1 MKILKTFFLC
11 LSIMGLSNCD
21 GDSSLEPGSAFKLE
35 DFESAWSHIDSIYP
49 LFDFKKIDWDSIHT
63 VYRERIEQSGDN
75 DFFAVVMDVVGE
87 LKDGHANVYTESG
100 VKFRPYTPP
109 RLLRD
114 EEAFDLDV
122 VRTYSGQPLLTTG
135 NSTIHYEFVS
145 DSIGY
150 VYFATFGNDL
160 RNHVNDIDKVIDYFS
175 QARGVIIDV
184 RNNRGGG
191 SAVYDPIIARF
202 LASPLKT
209 ESAVSVM
216 GTRPPYTIAPQGS
229 RQYTGPI
236 VILINGSCFSATEV
250 FAGRMRQLDYVS
262 LVGDTTAGGGM
273 SSNGDARHFLPSGG
287 SIRINY
293 EAILRVDGEP
303 IEWNGVPPD
312 IRIVQTKTDIDKEQ
326 DKQLE
331 FAVDFLKALS
341 TDAL

>member
-100 VKFRPYTPP
+100 VKFRPYSPP

-150 VYFATFGNDL
+150 VYFSTFGNDL
-160 RNHVNDIDKVIDYFS
+160 RNDVHDIDKVIDYFS

-202 LASPLKT
+202 LASPLET
-209 ESAVSVM
+209 ESAFSVI

-287 SIRINY
+287 SIRVNY
-293 EAILRVDGEP
+293 EAILRVDGQP

-312 IRIVQTKTDIDKEQ
+312 IRIVQTKTDIDNGQ
-326 DKQLE
+326 DRQLE
-331 FAVDFLKALS
+331 FAMDFLKALS
-341 TDAL
+341 TDSL

>member
-1 MKILKTFFLC
+1 MNFLKVLFVG

-21 GDSSLEPGSAFKLE
+21 GDSSLEPGSAFQLE

-49 LFDFKKIDWDSIHT
+49 LFDFKNIDWDSIHT
-63 VYRERIEQSGDN
+63 LYSERIGQSGDN
-75 DFFAVVMDVVGE
+75 DFFAIVMDLVGE
-87 LKDGHANVYTESG
+87 LKDGHANVYTETG
-100 VKFRPYTPP
+100 FKIRPYTPP

-114 EEAFDLDV
+114 EEAFDLNV
-122 VRTYSGQPLLTTG
+122 VRTYFSQPLLTTG
-135 NSTIHYEFVS
+135 NGTIHYEFVS
-145 DSIGY
+145 DSIAY
-150 VYFATFGNDL
+150 VYLSTFGNDL
-160 RNHVNDIDKVIDYFS
+160 RNDVNDIEKVIDYFS

-191 SAVYDPIIARF
+191 SAVYDPIIGRF
-202 LASPLKT
+202 LASPLVT

-216 GTRPPYTIAPQGS
+216 GTRSPYTIAPQGS
-229 RQYTGPI
+229 RQYTRPI

-262 LVGDTTAGGGM
+262 VVGDTTAGGGM

-293 EAILRVDGEP
+293 EAILRIDGQP

-312 IRIVQTKTDIDKEQ
+312 IRVEQTKADIDNGE

-331 FAVDFLKALS
+331 FAIDYLK
-341 TDAL
+341 